1 SVDVEG
7 YGRPFPYMIHKY
19 MQFFKNKSVDE
30 VIKVGDTVSDIQ
42 EGKNAG
48 ELTVG
53 VIEGS
58 SLMGISYDDYQ
69 KLEMGKKDRLKQ
81 SVA

>member
-1 SVDVEG
+1 N
-7 YGRPFPYMIHKY
+7 
-19 MQFFKNKSVDE
+19 MQYFKNKSVDE

-48 ELTVG
+48 VLTVG

-58 SLMGISYDDYQ
+58 SLMGISYDEYQ
-69 KLEMGKKDRLKQ
+69 KLEMGKKI
-81 SVA
+81 V

>member
-1 SVDVEG
+1 
-7 YGRPFPYMIHKY
+7 MIHKN
-19 MQFFKNKSVDE
+19 MQYFKNKSVDE

-48 ELTVG
+48 VLTVG

-58 SLMGISYDDYQ
+58 SLMGISYDEYQ
-69 KLEMGKKDRLKQ
+69 KLEMGKKI
-81 SVA
+81 V